1 MPQQWGL
8 PPTPRVSALPCG
20 PHGARPA
27 QGPGPPQRPQRT
39 AGALGIPQPTLLGQ
53 DTVASMWSDDPVTWH
68 CTCTLPSRSNPLAQP
83 HVESYPQHPGCCGRS
98 VLPAPG
104 NITAWRADGHCV
116 KGVEL
121 PPPLPPPPASY
132 RPQGLIST
140 SVGQIVTRPRPRCE
154 RGTKRS
160 LTPLDTPDQGAVKVT
175 VRRASCQSVSGTARA
190 CGGATVGFAGGT
202 VFLHAAARCQPSRPG
217 SNACEPHPC
226 HAAGQAPARQGPS
239 AQVLPNPY

>member
-1 MPQQWGL
+1 VPQQWGL

-121 PPPLPPPPASY
+121 PPPPPPPTRELPA
-132 RPQGLIST
+132 
-140 SVGQIVTRPRPRCE
+140 TRPHLNE
-154 RGTKRS
+154 RWPNRYASPAALREGHKKVSDPARHARS
-160 LTPLDTPDQGAVKVT
+160 GRRQGHSEACKLP
-175 VRRASCQSVSGTARA
+175 VREWHSAGVRWRNSGL
-190 CGGATVGFAGGT
+190 CGRDRVP
-202 VFLHAAARCQPSRPG
+202 ARCRPLP
-217 SNACEPHPC
+217 AL
-226 HAAGQAPARQGPS
+226 AAGQQC
-239 AQVLPNPY
+239 L